1 MRRKNS
7 IRVTK
12 PVDGLSHWIWVRA
25 NFGHMTTNEQSTS
38 FNRPFPS
45 NVEIGRRMRE
55 ARKKR
60 GWTIAQMAQIGE
72 LKAVVIGSY
81 ERGSRNMPISRLGEI
96 AKILGVDVDFLLGQ
110 PTVRHDVV
118 TSLTIDLRALSRPSY
133 THPSWLAVLITYCA
147 GIVKKRNDW
156 NGEVLSLRDSDALNL
171 SFSLGIEQA
180 ELMNWL
186 MREKYLITGINR
198 S

>member
-133 THPSWLAVLITYCA
+133 SHPSWLAVLITYCA

>member
-1 MRRKNS
+1 
-7 IRVTK
+7 
-12 PVDGLSHWIWVRA
+12 
-25 NFGHMTTNEQSTS
+25 
-38 FNRPFPS
+38 
-45 NVEIGRRMRE
+45 MRE

-96 AKILGVDVDFLLGQ
+96 ARILGVDVDFLLGQ
-110 PTVRHDVV
+110 PTPRHHVAR
-118 TSLTIDLRALSRPSY
+118 SLTIDLRALSRSSY
-133 THPSWLAVLITYCA
+133 TNPSWLAVLISYCA
-147 GIVKKRNDW
+147 GIVKRRNDW

-171 SFSLGIEQA
+171 SFSMGIEQV
-180 ELMNWL
+180 ELLNWL
-186 MREKYLITGINR
+186 TRENYLITGINR

>member
-1 MRRKNS
+1 
-7 IRVTK
+7 
-12 PVDGLSHWIWVRA
+12 
-25 NFGHMTTNEQSTS
+25 MTTNEQSTS

-96 AKILGVDVDFLLGQ
+96 ARILGVDVDFLLGQ
-110 PTVRHDVV
+110 PTPRHHVV
-118 TSLTIDLRALSRPSY
+118 TSLTIDLRALSRPSF
-133 THPSWLAVLITYCA
+133 TNPSWLAVLISYCA
-147 GIVKKRNDW
+147 GIVKRRNDW

-171 SFSLGIEQA
+171 SFSIGIEQA
-180 ELMNWL
+180 ELLNWL
-186 MREKYLITGINR
+186 TREKYLITGINR

>member
-1 MRRKNS
+1 
-7 IRVTK
+7 
-12 PVDGLSHWIWVRA
+12 
-25 NFGHMTTNEQSTS
+25 
-38 FNRPFPS
+38 
-45 NVEIGRRMRE
+45 MRE

>member
-133 THPSWLAVLITYCA
+133 SHPSWLAVLISYCA

>member
-7 IRVTK
+7 IRATK
-12 PVDGLSHWIWVRA
+12 PVDGLSHGIWVRT
-25 NFGHMTTNEQSTS
+25 NFGHMTTNEQSSS

-96 AKILGVDVDFLLGQ
+96 ARILGVDVDFLLGQ
-110 PTVRHDVV
+110 PTPRHHVV
-118 TSLTIDLRALSRPSY
+118 TPLTIDLRALSRPSH
-133 THPSWLAVLITYCA
+133 TNPSWLAVLISYCA
-147 GIVKKRNDW
+147 GIVKRRNDW

-171 SFSLGIEQA
+171 SFSIGIEQA
-180 ELMNWL
+180 ELLNWL

>member
-1 MRRKNS
+1 
-7 IRVTK
+7 
-12 PVDGLSHWIWVRA
+12 
-25 NFGHMTTNEQSTS
+25 
-38 FNRPFPS
+38 
-45 NVEIGRRMRE
+45 MRE

-96 AKILGVDVDFLLGQ
+96 ARILGVDVDFLLGQ
-110 PTVRHDVV
+110 PTPRHHVAR
-118 TSLTIDLRALSRPSY
+118 SLTIDLRALSRPSY
-133 THPSWLAVLITYCA
+133 TNPSWLAVLISYCA
-147 GIVKKRNDW
+147 GIVKRRNDW

-171 SFSLGIEQA
+171 SFSMGIEQV
-180 ELMNWL
+180 ELLNWL
-186 MREKYLITGINR
+186 TRENYLITGINR

>member
-12 PVDGLSHWIWVRA
+12 PVDWLSHWIWVRA
-25 NFGHMTTNEQSTS
+25 NFGHMTTNEQSNS

-156 NGEVLSLRDSDALNL
+156 NGEVLSLRDSDALYL
-171 SFSLGIEQA
+171 SFSLGVEQA

>member
-7 IRVTK
+7 IWVTK
-12 PVDGLSHWIWVRA
+12 PVDGLSHWIWVRT

-96 AKILGVDVDFLLGQ
+96 ARILGVDVDFLLGQ
-110 PTVRHDVV
+110 PTPRHHVAR
-118 TSLTIDLRALSRPSY
+118 SLTIDLRALSRSSY
-133 THPSWLAVLITYCA
+133 TNPSWLAVLISYCA
-147 GIVKKRNDW
+147 GIVKRRNDW

-171 SFSLGIEQA
+171 SFSMGIEQV
-180 ELMNWL
+180 ELLNWL
-186 MREKYLITGINR
+186 TRENYLITGINR